1 MRVGDLPS
9 GTLTF
14 VFTDAVDSTALWER
28 DAGLMAAA
36 TAHVDD
42 LLRRTIEAS
51 MGVVI
56 KSTGDGVM
64 AVFEDADEAV
74 SAAIAGQRALAS
86 GSAPI
91 ELDIRMGLCTGP
103 ATCESGDY
111 HGPVVNRAARVA
123 GAAHGGQ
130 ILVAASTAALVERN
144 RLRDL
149 GEYLLKGVGPFRL
162 WQVLAEGL
170 ADDLPLPAAPRVG
183 FDVAPVSSFVGRTGE
198 LGRIRELLRT
208 SPLVTIT
215 GPGGCG
221 KTRVALAV
229 AEMLATTM
237 KDGVR
242 FADLS
247 AIREPDRVAD
257 VVAKAIGLVDA
268 AGRPTA
274 DRVADHL
281 ARRTLLCVLDN
292 CEHVIE
298 VTASLVDAVLRRG
311 GDGQLLATSREPL
324 EVTGEQVFA
333 LPPLDTATEAVELFV
348 RRGQAV
354 RSQFVLDDRN
364 APVIE
369 AICRRLDGMPLAIEL
384 AAAKINHLSPEQI
397 LERLDDR
404 LRLLAGG
411 RSAPGRQRTLAGA
424 IDWSHELLSE
434 GERVLLRRLSVF
446 PATFSL
452 EAAEQVSGADDTMS
466 ALGNLVTKSLVQPV
480 DDVRR
485 FRYRLLETVRIYAKD
500 RLREAGESEDL
511 DARHG
516 DWVVSAMEALPLASR
531 WFEVHSDA
539 PQLDDVR
546 AALEWSM
553 RQGRGDA
560 AALICSGVAWQAH
573 EQWREGIAWCERVAA
588 GDTPS
593 APARLQL
600 LTMLA
605 LLHSYAL
612 SRDSFA
618 WASRAMRLGDE
629 VGGPLRPVT
638 LAALANAGAARGLL
652 ASEPE
657 FLEQANVWA
666 EAGMTLGRH
675 QPPEWSAYCGL
686 VCGMTYTSLRR
697 REQATLCLERSVA
710 DLDAIE
716 GCDSLRVAA
725 RGLLAVH
732 EVLSDNRRR
741 ALTLVQNLD
750 PMVTATNPMPS
761 MAGALTHVVPWAANG
776 EMDVA
781 ANVLASFSEF
791 AERTGDPFGVESV
804 LLYAGVLC
812 ALGDDWEDAAR
823 LLAAGHAA
831 LARHP
836 AHYELYLT
844 FRERTREAL
853 GADRARQLRDEGRR
867 LSRREAMAI
876 ALP

>member
-1 MRVGDLPS
+1 
-9 GTLTF
+9 
-14 VFTDAVDSTALWER
+14 
-28 DAGLMAAA
+28 
-36 TAHVDD
+36 
-42 LLRRTIEAS
+42 
-51 MGVVI
+51 
-56 KSTGDGVM
+56 
-64 AVFEDADEAV
+64 
-74 SAAIAGQRALAS
+74 
-86 GSAPI
+86 
-91 ELDIRMGLCTGP
+91 
-103 ATCESGDY
+103 
-111 HGPVVNRAARVA
+111 
-123 GAAHGGQ
+123 
-130 ILVAASTAALVERN
+130 
-144 RLRDL
+144 
-149 GEYLLKGVGPFRL
+149 
-162 WQVLAEGL
+162 
-170 ADDLPLPAAPRVG
+170 
-183 FDVAPVSSFVGRTGE
+183 
-198 LGRIRELLRT
+198 
-208 SPLVTIT
+208 
-215 GPGGCG
+215 
-221 KTRVALAV
+221 
-229 AEMLATTM
+229 
-237 KDGVR
+237 
-242 FADLS
+242 
-247 AIREPDRVAD
+247 
-257 VVAKAIGLVDA
+257 
-268 AGRPTA
+268 
-274 DRVADHL
+274 
-281 ARRTLLCVLDN
+281 
-292 CEHVIE
+292 
-298 VTASLVDAVLRRG
+298 
-311 GDGQLLATSREPL
+311 
-324 EVTGEQVFA
+324 
-333 LPPLDTATEAVELFV
+333 
-348 RRGQAV
+348 
-354 RSQFVLDDRN
+354 
-364 APVIE
+364 
-369 AICRRLDGMPLAIEL
+369 
-384 AAAKINHLSPEQI
+384 
-397 LERLDDR
+397 
-404 LRLLAGG
+404 
-411 RSAPGRQRTLAGA
+411 
-424 IDWSHELLSE
+424 
-434 GERVLLRRLSVF
+434 VLLRRLSVF

-452 EAAEQVSGADDTMS
+452 EAAEQVAGADDTVS

-516 DWVVSAMEALPLASR
+516 DWVASAMEALPLASR
-531 WFEVHSDA
+531 WFEVHPDA

-686 VCGMTYTSLRR
+686 VCGMTYTSLLR

-844 FRERTREAL
+844 FRDRTREAL